1 MSKEQLILQ
10 IKRVFKDVKLGD
22 GIGLWESQALD
33 FFARPEERKKLRE
46 NDIKD
51 DWHKIPLIDLY
62 NCSSGLSFFDA
73 KGMRFHLPKFLLFD
87 LDVFEKEEDEL
98 RKSGALESVFY
109 PEVYFA
115 LSRNSEENFKRYF
128 SKLTNAQIQC
138 VIDYLYYKIQEREE
152 FYQEHGIKSKS
163 ERDEYHKEIE
173 TAILFWKGKLK

>member
-10 IKRVFKDVKLGD
+10 IEHAFKDVKLED

-33 FFARPEERKKLRE
+33 FHAPPIIREKLRE
-46 NDIKD
+46 IDIKD
-51 DWHKIPLIDLY
+51 EWHKIPLIDLFK
-62 NCSSGLSFFDA
+62 CSSALSFFDA

-87 LDVFEKEEDEL
+87 LDVFEKDNDDID
-98 RKSGALESVFY
+98 KNGALESVFC

-115 LSRNSEENFKRYF
+115 LSRNSEENYKRYF

-152 FYQEHGIKSKS
+152 FYQEFGMKSKS
-163 ERDEYHKEIE
+163 ERDAYYKEVE
-173 TAILFWKGKLK
+173 TAILFWKEKLK